1 MKKERR
7 INIWKIGI
15 LLIVAL
21 CAVGIAP
28 AATAQETPFVITG
41 YISNANGTEC
51 NNPGVNI
58 TNTATGE
65 SGYAENT
72 SESDCYLLVLTNGT
86 DLNAGDVLR
95 FDVTSPDGRQAK
107 NVEHTVTPTDVTDGG
122 LFDFDVTLEYVNPQ
136 TWHVDDDGVE
146 YPNPDFDTIG
156 AAITAAYDGDTIMV
170 YAGSYAETITVD
182 KMLTLQG
189 VDRPVID
196 AEGIANTDA
205 VMITSPCVILQGFKI
220 TNTGSMSYGVRMS
233 SLADNVIIEDNLID
247 SCNRGVWFD
256 HCQGGTLKKN
266 VIRNSWA
273 WYGLYSPGGGNAFYL
288 NDFIS
293 NKDGVSCP
301 NVNIWNSTEKITY
314 VYQGNTFTGYM
325 GNYWS
330 DYNGTDADGD
340 GIGDTPYI
348 TTYFNEDV
356 YPLMAP
362 FKNYFQSSPVQTW
375 YLTSETKP
383 TGATT
388 ANDGLT
394 HVKNN
399 LMHKGSRTGS
409 GTYFDMNS
417 TEVAWF
423 YADTGA
429 EKSIGFGELPW
440 EAYVRTEALEDD
452 EVEHNLK
459 VEICKLANVTGDVTV
474 IASHTQQLT
483 EVGTKHLWSITCED
497 NATTIQDFSTGDWL
511 AVRLSWD
518 CETDALRIHYE
529 AEAGS
534 DSYIE
539 SPLSDPGYPIPEL
552 STVILFGMGLL
563 VIAGYVAWRRIRV

>member
-7 INIWKIGI
+7 IDIWKLGI
-15 LLIVAL
+15 LLIVAM
-21 CAVGIAP
+21 CAVGIASV
-28 AATAQETPFVITG
+28 ATAQETPFVITG

-65 SGYAENT
+65 SWYAENT

-86 DLNAGDVLR
+86 DLNAGAVLR
-95 FDVTSPDGRQAK
+95 VEVTSLDGSQAK
-107 NVEHTVTPTDVTDGG
+107 SVERTVTPTDVTDGG

-146 YPNPDFDTIG
+146 YPNPDFYTIG
-156 AAITAAYDGDTIMV
+156 EAITAAYDGDTVMV
-170 YAGSYAETITVD
+170 YAGSYTNITVD
-182 KMLTLQG
+182 KKLTLQG

-196 AEGIANTDA
+196 AKGIANTDA
-205 VMITSPCVILQGFKI
+205 VMITSPGVILQGFKI
-220 TNTGSMSYGVRMS
+220 TNTGTDGFGVHVV
-233 SLADNVIIEDNLID
+233 SLANNVVIKDNLID
-247 SCNRGVWFD
+247 GCNRGVWFEN
-256 HCQGGTLKKN
+256 CKGGTLKKN
-266 VIRNSWA
+266 VIRNSWG
-273 WYGLYSPGGGNAFYL
+273 WVGLYSPGGGNAFYL

-293 NKDGVSCP
+293 NKDGVFCP
-301 NVNIWNSTEKITY
+301 NVNIWNSTEMITY

-325 GNYWS
+325 GNYWA

-348 TTYFNEDV
+348 TTYSNEDV

-383 TGATT
+383 TGAPT

-394 HVKNN
+394 HVRNN

-409 GTYFDMNS
+409 GTYFDLNS

-429 EKSIGFGELPW
+429 ENSIGFGEHSW
-440 EAYVRTEALEDD
+440 EAYIRTEEIGED
-452 EVEHNLK
+452 EKGHNLT
-459 VEICKLANVTGDVTV
+459 VEICKLANATGDVTV

-497 NATTIQDFSTGDWL
+497 NAATTQDFSTGDWL

-563 VIAGYVAWRRIRV
+563 VIAGYVALGRRRA

>member
-1 MKKERR
+1 MEKERKK
-7 INIWKIGI
+7 NIWKLGI
-15 LLIVAL
+15 LLIVAM

-51 NNPGVNI
+51 DNPNVNI

-65 SGYAENT
+65 SCYAENT
-72 SESDCYLLVLTNGT
+72 SGSNCYLLVLANGT
-86 DLNAGDVLR
+86 DLNASEVLR
-95 FDVTSPDGRQAK
+95 VEVTSPDGSQAK
-107 NVEHTVTPTDVTDGG
+107 RVEHTVTPTAVTDGG
-122 LFDFDVTLEYVNPQ
+122 IFNFDVTLEYVNTR

-146 YPNPDFDTIG
+146 YPNPDFNTIG
-156 AAITAAYDGDTIMV
+156 AAISAASGGDTIMV
-170 YAGSYAETITVD
+170 YAGSYTETITVD
-182 KMLTLQG
+182 KTLTLQG
-189 VDRPVID
+189 VGQPVID
-196 AEGIANTDA
+196 AGGAATDA
-205 VMITSPCVILQGFKI
+205 VKITSPGVILQGFKL
-220 TNTGSMSYGVRMS
+220 TNTGTGGFGVHVS
-233 SLADNVIIEDNLID
+233 SSANNVVIEDNLID
-247 SCNRGVWFD
+247 GCNRGVWFD

-266 VIRNSWA
+266 AIRNSWGWA
-273 WYGLYSPGGGNAFYL
+273 GLYSPGGGNVFYL

-293 NKDGVSCP
+293 NIDGVFCP
-301 NVNIWNSTEKITY
+301 NVNIWNSTEEITY

-325 GNYWS
+325 GNYWA

-348 TTYFNEDV
+348 TTYSNEDC

-383 TGATT
+383 TGAPI
-388 ANDGLT
+388 ANDSLT
-394 HVKNN
+394 PVRNN
-399 LMHKGSRTGS
+399 LMHKGSRTGT
-409 GTYFDMNS
+409 GAHFDLSS

-429 EKSIGFGELPW
+429 ENSIGFGEHSW
-440 EAYVRTEALEDD
+440 EAYIRTEEIDGA
-452 EVEHNLK
+452 EVGHNLT

-483 EVGTKHLWSITCED
+483 AVDTGYLWSITCED
-497 NATTIQDFSTGDWL
+497 NATTTQDFSTGDWL
-511 AVRLSWD
+511 AVRLRWD
-518 CETDALRIHYE
+518 CETDVLRIHYK
-529 AEAGS
+529 AAAGS

-552 STVILFGMGLL
+552 PTVILLGVGLL
-563 VIAGYVAWRRIRV
+563 VITGYVAWRKRRA